1 MGIFM
6 KIFRIILFTGIIF
19 LVAMPASFAL
29 FSYKQGFLNP
39 ENIILIGLVLILF
52 GLWGM
57 NRFGRP

>member
-1 MGIFM
+1 M

-29 FSYKQGFLNP
+29 LSYKRGFLNP
-39 ENIILIGLVLILF
+39 EDIIIVGVILILF

-57 NRFGRP
+57 SRFRRS

>member
-1 MGIFM
+1 M

-29 FSYKQGFLNP
+29 LSYKKGILNP
-39 ENIILIGLVLILF
+39 ENIIIVGVVLILF

-57 NRFGRP
+57 SKFKQL